1 MIIVISPAK
10 TLDFEKRYE
19 NLPITNPRFLNKSKE
34 IMKELVKYDSSS
46 LEKLMKVS
54 AKLAKL
60 TEERNEKWNTSLE
73 SAKQALLAFR
83 GEVFRGMDSLSF
95 TDAELFYAND
105 HLRIL
110 SGLYGV
116 LRPFDGINEYRL
128 EMGTKLP
135 VEGKKNLY
143 EYWGKTLEESIA
155 EELKNSSSKILINLA
170 SKEYY
175 KSIEAIEK
183 EKEIQVITPVF
194 KELRGDEYKVITIRA
209 KRARGLMTRYIIQ
222 NEIDNIEDIKKFNIE
237 DYEYNEELS
246 NDKEL
251 VFTR

>member
-10 TLDFEKRYE
+10 TLDFEKKYE
-19 NLPITNPRFLNKSKE
+19 NLPMTSPNFLNRSKE
-34 IMKELVKYDSSS
+34 IMKELLKYNSSS
-46 LEKLMKVS
+46 LEKLMKIS
-54 AKLAKL
+54 TKLAKL
-60 TEERNEKWNTSLE
+60 TEERNEKWTTTLDG
-73 SAKQALLAFR
+73 AKQALLAFR
-83 GEVFRGMDSLSF
+83 GEVFRGMDPLSF

-116 LRPFDGINEYRL
+116 LRPFDGVNEYRL
-128 EMGTKLP
+128 EMGTKLAI
-135 VEGKKNLY
+135 EGKKNLY
-143 EYWGKTLEESIA
+143 EYWGKTLEETIA
-155 EELKNSSSKILINLA
+155 EEVKKSSSKLLINLA

-175 KSIEAIEK
+175 KSIEGIEK
-183 EKEIQVITPVF
+183 DKEIKVITPIF
-194 KELRGDEYKVITIRA
+194 KELRGDEYRVISLKA

-222 NEIDNIEDIKKFNIE
+222 NEIDNIDDIKKFNLE
-237 DYEYNEELS
+237 DYEYNHDLS

>member
-135 VEGKKNLY
+135 V
-143 EYWGKTLEESIA
+143 
-155 EELKNSSSKILINLA
+155 
-170 SKEYY
+170 
-175 KSIEAIEK
+175 
-183 EKEIQVITPVF
+183 
-194 KELRGDEYKVITIRA
+194 
-209 KRARGLMTRYIIQ
+209 
-222 NEIDNIEDIKKFNIE
+222 
-237 DYEYNEELS
+237 
-246 NDKEL
+246 
-251 VFTR
+251 

>member
-1 MIIVISPAK
+1 MIIVISPSK

>member
-1 MIIVISPAK
+1 
-10 TLDFEKRYE
+10 
-19 NLPITNPRFLNKSKE
+19 
-34 IMKELVKYDSSS
+34 
-46 LEKLMKVS
+46 
-54 AKLAKL
+54 
-60 TEERNEKWNTSLE
+60 
-73 SAKQALLAFR
+73 
-83 GEVFRGMDSLSF
+83 MDSLSF

-135 VEGKKNLY
+135 VGKNLY

-183 EKEIQVITPVF
+183 ERKYR
-194 KELRGDEYKVITIRA
+194 L
-209 KRARGLMTRYIIQ
+209 
-222 NEIDNIEDIKKFNIE
+222 
-237 DYEYNEELS
+237 
-246 NDKEL
+246 
-251 VFTR
+251 